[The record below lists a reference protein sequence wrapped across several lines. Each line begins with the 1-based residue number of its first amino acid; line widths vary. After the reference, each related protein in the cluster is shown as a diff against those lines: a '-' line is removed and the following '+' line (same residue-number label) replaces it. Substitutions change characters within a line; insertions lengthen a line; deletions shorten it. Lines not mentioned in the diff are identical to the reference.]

1 MFDHPQDPV
10 HLLDS
15 LIAFVDEWQGIR
27 PWYGVSE
34 EKLQA
39 VTLPQPLARLYGALG
54 NMPGADGRPFPFW
67 QQDYLLPFELTR
79 NEQGRLLFAL
89 ENQGCW
95 SALTEPT
102 GDDPPVW
109 IIAEP
114 DEPVLEHPSL
124 ANFLVTLCLHEL
136 TLGAPCLYS
145 QDGIKTTL
153 EQAGFRVN
161 PLWLHGLYPC
171 LDQLLQTQFYLVEGH
186 ALVYQDHWIGFSSS
200 EAAEPF
206 ATLLTEANRMHP
218 PQTGNLAE
226 YLAQPDANP
235 IVKRIHFERLARD
248 FQQQA
253 DSLQAKADEC
263 RLAAEQ
269 ALQQG
274 STTQPGTET
283 DT

>member
-1 MFDHPQDPV
+1 MFDHPQNPT

-15 LIAFVDEWQGIR
+15 LINFVDDWQGIR
-27 PWYGVSE
+27 SWYGVSE
-34 EKLQA
+34 EKLNA
-39 VTLPQPLARLYGALG
+39 VPLPQPLARLYGALG
-54 NMPGADGRPFPFW
+54 NMPGFDGRPFPFW
-67 QQDYLLPFELTR
+67 HQDYLLPFELTR
-79 NEQGRLLFAL
+79 TEQGRLLFAL

-114 DEPVLEHPSL
+114 DEPVLKHPSL
-124 ANFLVTLCLHEL
+124 ANFLVTLCLQEL

-153 EQAGFRVN
+153 DQAGFRVN

-171 LDQLLQTQFYLVEGH
+171 LDQLLETQFYLVEGH
-186 ALVYQDHWIGFSSS
+186 ALVYQDNWIGFASL

-206 ATLLTEANRMHP
+206 AELLTEANRMHP
-218 PQTGNLAE
+218 PQTASMAE
-226 YLAQPDANP
+226 HLAQPDVSP
-235 IVKRIHFERLARD
+235 MVKQIHSDQFKRVARD
-248 FQQQA
+248 YQQQA

-263 RLAAEQ
+263 RRAAQ
-269 ALQQG
+269 RAL
-274 STTQPGTET
+274 E
-283 DT
+283 